1 MATYTQGTQ
10 PYLPNW
16 QPFTPDYKFLSDV
29 LDTKTNRYNTNYKEL
44 NDLYSRV
51 VYSELS
57 RTDTNQMRDQFSN
70 SLGKQLEL
78 VSGMDLSLGENV
90 DYAKQ
95 LFRPFY
101 DEKII
106 VKDMLFT
113 KKYKDDMQYANSL
126 QQSPDEK
133 MRELYWQPGVEALNY
148 QMQDFR
154 NASEEE
160 ALSMGLPQYVPD
172 ADLEQRTLEYL
183 KKQGFD
189 VTMESLSPEGMWI
202 VKDRNGNLITEQ
214 AYKMASRAL
223 LDDPI
228 VQQAYYTDAY
238 VKSRKFADSAIE
250 SGKFKSVSEGQDA
263 WANEV
268 INVYE
273 KNLKIRELKEKAD
286 LTKLQ
291 DINVNWDS
299 YVKNYGII
307 SGSDEDKQLTSVK
320 DELTAKLMSYQQTQH
335 VLQNASTMDTKSTK
349 GLLNKAYSLI
359 MGYNMQDDL
368 AAGVVAFSNINRSRE
383 LKVNDYYKQKID
395 HQHDFAKIAQQF
407 QNEQILEAQRQVG
420 RENLEKLKASLS
432 GAQSSAGFFQNL
444 FGSLLNPSGAVDN
457 ETGTEAVEVDPA
469 TGLAVDPKSYNYF
482 GGQQSKILN
491 YHQSVVNDNLDYAL
505 LALEKFYP
513 KADNQY
519 SVDFSNTGMM
529 GAKVGSLTDLKQ
541 YLQNPNNKVIAEAFI
556 DRMHAVV
563 SNPKTAMD
571 VNPGFVKLN
580 NGADYQDLQTR
591 FNVANRNFGIIDNMQ
606 TKFGETLNSNF
617 NKALETELT
626 SEIKQVKADLAA
638 GVPRI
643 VAEFM
648 DVTNPNRK
656 LVQIMPREQF
666 VKNFIGKEMLKGA
679 NASDYWYYSKG
690 KSAELRQAYSSPFPA
705 MGGGFGRMT
714 PLSDDEIKRIDQ
726 APEKPAWTFNRVAA
740 TREANRAYDRQITII
755 NGTLSGVLNTEAEK
769 GNKGKMFQ
777 SFDASSLMRGVP
789 LDKMTAGDA
798 LKNPSYPSF
807 IDPTTIGR
815 DLQAQKNLTYL
826 YRQIQKTSA
835 QDLTFYAG
843 DIGKA
848 SINIEGLKSDKA
860 KALVNQFFLD
870 LAAFANNKAS
880 KTNMPRAKL
889 TYNPV
894 YGPNTEDGLGKTNAA
909 YVIEFDTEYLKSL
922 QGTDNK
928 PSLIGARDFETF
940 KTVTVS
946 FPQDKDLSD
955 RNAKAFNY
963 SHVFTAVNNTPNQQY
978 TESVDAGGTVRVYK
992 NANNQIVIETQPVT
1006 YNPKTGNMDTMQ
1018 VTQTMFDPEKQPI
1031 NDLDYE
1037 VQDLVQKLSLVS
1049 GINNNSQNINKQR
1062 NKK

>member
-368 AAGVVAFSNINRSRE
+368 AAGVVAFSNINKSRE
-383 LKVNDYYKQKID
+383 IKVNEYYKQKLD
-395 HQHDFAKIAQQF
+395 HQHDFARIAQEH
-407 QNEQILEAQRQVG
+407 QNRMIEEDAKQINRIEI
-420 RENLEKLKASLS
+420 EKLKNRLS
-432 GAQSSAGFFQNL
+432 GSGFLQDL
-444 FGSLLNPSGAVDN
+444 FGGDPSGAVYN
-457 ETGTEAVEVDPA
+457 ETGTESVKIDPE
-469 TGLAVDPKSYNYF
+469 TGLAVNKSYDNLSS
-482 GGQQSKILN
+482 QQTEILN
-491 YHQSVVNDNLDYAL
+491 YHQGVVNDNLEYAL
-505 LALEKFYP
+505 QALEKFYP
-513 KADNQY
+513 NADNQY
-519 SVDFSNTGMM
+519 TLNAENTGVFNT
-529 GAKVGSLTDLKQ
+529 KVGSLPELRA
-541 YLQNPNNKVIAEAFI
+541 YLSDPRNKVAAEGFI
-556 DRMHAVV
+556 DKMHAIVKD
-563 SNPKTAMD
+563 PKTAMAA
-571 VNPGFVKLN
+571 NPNFVKQN
-580 NGADYQDLQTR
+580 NGADFQQLRTR
-591 FNVANRNFGIIDNMQ
+591 FDVANRQLDFVDNMQ
-606 TKFGETLNSNF
+606 TQFMGIVSSNF
-617 NKALETELT
+617 DKAIQTDLT
-626 SEIKQVKADLAA
+626 SETKREGEAIAA
-638 GVPRI
+638 GYPKIIQPSQNGSSRI
-643 VAEFM
+643 ISEAEF
-648 DVTNPNRK
+648 T
-656 LVQIMPREQF
+656 EAF
-666 VKNFIGKEMLKGA
+666 VAKAKTEVPES
-679 NASDYWYYSKG
+679 SDYYYYNVG
-690 KSAELRQAYSSPFPA
+690 KQGLQMRQMMSNV
-705 MGGGFGRMT
+705 GRMR
-714 PLSDDEIKRIDQ
+714 PLSPEEEMRRAAALKNT
-726 APEKPAWTFNRVAA
+726 PEKAGGYLFNENKARVEAA
-740 TREANRAYDRQITII
+740 ESYRNQKAII

-848 SINIEGLKSDKA
+848 SINIEGLKSDKV

-870 LAAFANNKAS
+870 LAAFQNNKAS

-889 TYNPV
+889 TYSPV

-922 QGTDNK
+922 QGTANK
-928 PSLIGARDFETF
+928 PGLIDEKDFETF

-955 RNAKAFNY
+955 RNAKVLDWSFVL
-963 SHVFTAVNNTPNQQY
+963 SQVDNTPNKQFKE
-978 TESVDAGGTVRVYK
+978 TIDAGGTLRVYRD
-992 NANNQIVIETQPVT
+992 ANNQLVMESQPVI
-1006 YNPKTGNMDTMQ
+1006 YNAKTGNMDTI
-1018 VTQTMFDPEKQPI
+1018 P
-1031 NDLDYE
+1031 
-1037 VQDLVQKLSLVS
+1037 VQKIEFPFDLNNVS
-1049 GINNNSQNINKQR
+1049 NQQFDYFTMLKLNQIDLLAQNNNSSQAINKNR

>member
-113 KKYKDDMQYANSL
+113 KKYRDDMQYANSL

-133 MRELYWQPGVEALNY
+133 MRELYWQTGVEALNY

-160 ALSMGLPQYVPD
+160 ALSMGLPQYVAD
-172 ADLEQRTLEYL
+172 ADLEQRSLEYL

-189 VTMESLSPEGMWI
+189 VTMEYVSPEGMWI

-320 DELTAKLMSYQQTQH
+320 DELAAKLMSYQQTQH

-368 AAGVVAFSNINRSRE
+368 AAGVTAFSNINKSRE
-383 LKVNDYYKQKID
+383 IKVNEYYKQKLD
-395 HQHDFAKIAQQF
+395 HAHDFAKLKQEF
-407 QNEQILEAQRQVG
+407 MYETLKEEQRQTN
-420 RENLEKLKASLS
+420 REKLEKLKNQLS
-432 GAQSSAGFFQNL
+432 GSGSGFFQNL
-444 FGSLLNPSGAVDN
+444 FGPLLNPSGAVDN
-457 ETGTEAVEVDPA
+457 ETGTEAVKIDPV
-469 TGLAVDPKSYNYF
+469 TGEAVDPEDYDHIS
-482 GGQQSKILN
+482 GEQAQILK
-491 YHQSVVNDNLDYAL
+491 YHQNAVNENLEFAL
-505 LALEKFYP
+505 QTLEKFYP
-513 KADNQY
+513 NADNQY
-519 SVDFSNTGMM
+519 TLDFANTGSQALAITNSLT
-529 GAKVGSLTDLKQ
+529 GGKKVGSLPELRA
-541 YLQNPNNKVIAEAFI
+541 YLSDPKNISIAEGFI
-556 DRMHAVV
+556 DNMRALVKDPILANQA
-563 SNPKTAMD
+563 NPS
-571 VNPGFVKLN
+571 FVKLN
-580 NGADYQDLQTR
+580 NGADLQQLQTK
-591 FNVANRNFGIIDNMQ
+591 FDVANRKLDFVDNMQ
-606 TKFGETLNSNF
+606 TQFMGIVSDNF
-617 NKALETELT
+617 DKAIQTDLT
-626 SEIKQVKADLAA
+626 SETKREGESIAA
-638 GVPRI
+638 GYPKIIQTSTDGSSRI
-643 VAEFM
+643 ISEAEFTKAFVAKAKAEGGPGKYYYFHSRPDSRGNFRM
-648 DVTNPNRK
+648 SRDGIGPGDLHGGTVTPDGYVFLEAYAESDAAK
-656 LVQIMPREQF
+656 SY
-666 VKNFIGKEMLKGA
+666 KNQK
-679 NASDYWYYSKG
+679 D
-690 KSAELRQAYSSPFPA
+690 
-705 MGGGFGRMT
+705 
-714 PLSDDEIKRIDQ
+714 
-726 APEKPAWTFNRVAA
+726 
-740 TREANRAYDRQITII
+740 II
-755 NGTLSGVLNTEAEK
+755 NGTLNGVLNTQAEN
-769 GNKGKMFQ
+769 GDKGKMFQ
-777 SFDASSLMRGVP
+777 TFDASSFIRGVP
-789 LDKMTAGDA
+789 LDKMTPGDA

-807 IDPTTIGR
+807 IDPTTIGN
-815 DLQAQKNLTYL
+815 DLQAQKNLTFL
-826 YRQIQKTSA
+826 YRQIQKTPA
-835 QDLTFYAG
+835 QDLTFYWS

-848 SINIEGLKSDKA
+848 NIDIKHFQSDKA

-922 QGTDNK
+922 QGTANK
-928 PSLIGARDFETF
+928 PGLIGAKEFETF

-946 FPQDKDLSD
+946 FPQDRDLSD
-955 RNAKAFNY
+955 RSSNVLDWSFVLNKLDNASNK
-963 SHVFTAVNNTPNQQY
+963 QY
-978 TESVDAGGTVRVYK
+978 KETIDAGGTLRVYRD
-992 NANNQIVIETQPVT
+992 ANNELIMEAQPVI
-1006 YNPKTGNMDTMQ
+1006 YNAKTGNMDTIPVQ
-1018 VTQTMFDPEKQPI
+1018 RVEFPFDPKNVSKQQFDYFFQDKI
-1031 NDLDYE
+1031 N
-1037 VQDLVQKLSLVS
+1037 QISLLAQ
-1049 GINNNSQNINKQR
+1049 NNNRSQATNKNR